1 MASQR
6 TSLEARHEQD
16 KHTTTTGTAHLY
28 TSIIRSSTS
37 KSRIQNPR
45 MSSGLV
51 YRVETSDSYLPQ
63 PPSTQCVKAVSHA
76 GSLAMGSRS
85 RCNYDGSALTP
96 VFILRCETIF
106 ELLRHLTHSLRLEK
120 LSPLDPTSSFPPPL
134 PSSSPPPI
142 MSINYVAYARPI
154 SQTSSGE
161 LARLIRAA
169 SAPHPTSSVGY
180 ALVESVS
187 EPGISVAYVEHAR
200 SFSQEISG
208 ELARL
213 VAATSTSSTHFALG
227 LPTSEAVAYTSR
239 VRSASQTHSEET
251 SASPPTSSG
260 DLGVTQTVSETSLYL
275 GNTRSALHKSS
286 GGSCLV
292 AATHPTSP
300 GGLGITQT
308 VSEPALNAAYFPS
321 VSAMPS
327 QTKARLVAHK
337 SDMKSLLRSSFTSVV
352 NKELESRSDLSE
364 QERTDIS
371 ERVLDDA
378 ELEEVVQ
385 EAREKVEKVVKEFV
399 ALASKS
405 SNVKIRSFSKVNQ
418 GDMTML
424 LSGDICRKDVF
435 CLVERTDIFKLE
447 DAITRIYHEQSDIRR
462 PDVGRRFITHWKNES
477 GRLLQSLKVLDEFYG
492 HHKEARSRT
501 SVDIYLFYLKTFFSQ
516 LTEPLF
522 AFPELEIASQSRGSV
537 QLKGGKGSL
546 LVTGS
551 VDVMVVAAS
560 PGGSKPPAEQ
570 VAPLLSAPVLDEVSK
585 KVNDLPDYLPK
596 PLIHFIPIEVKR
608 LGEDLIKKHLAQA
621 FFEAAASL
629 RVIQAQ
635 DQK

>member
-1 MASQR
+1 
-6 TSLEARHEQD
+6 
-16 KHTTTTGTAHLY
+16 
-28 TSIIRSSTS
+28 
-37 KSRIQNPR
+37 
-45 MSSGLV
+45 
-51 YRVETSDSYLPQ
+51 VETSDSYLPQ
-63 PPSTQCVKAVSHA
+63 PPSTQCVKA
-76 GSLAMGSRS
+76 
-85 RCNYDGSALTP
+85 
-96 VFILRCETIF
+96 TIF

-120 LSPLDPTSSFPPPL
+120 LSPLDPTSSFPPSL
-134 PSSSPPPI
+134 PSSPPPPI

-187 EPGISVAYVEHAR
+187 EPGISMAYVEHAR

-239 VRSASQTHSEET
+239 VSSASQTHSEETSSLISAT

-337 SDMKSLLRSSFTSVV
+337 SDMKSLLRSSFTGVV

-447 DAITRIYHEQSDIRR
+447 DAITRIYHEQGDIRR

-546 LVTGS
+546 LVTG
-551 VDVMVVAAS
+551 
-560 PGGSKPPAEQ
+560 PPAEQ
-570 VAPLLSAPVLDEVSK
+570 VAPLLSTPVLDEVSK

-596 PLIHFIPIEVKR
+596 PLVHFIPIEVKR